1 MTRHS
6 MYLYPWD
13 LRDEGAQ
20 IVADRLRAAGIDS
33 ITLATSY
40 HSGKFLRPHSPKGKV
55 YFPEAGTVYFP
66 PNAARYGRLASQRA
80 QLAESYDALH
90 ELACHAPDLK
100 VTAWTVGLHNSRLG
114 KANPELTA
122 QTVYGDPLINS
133 LCPAQPEV
141 QHYLI
146 ALCAD
151 TAAQEG
157 VREIALETPGWQA
170 FRHGHHHEFEL
181 IELHNAVQTM
191 LGTCFC
197 PACRKGVGEHG
208 LDMGRLAQD
217 TVTQLDRF
225 FATGA
230 VPGTDPAT
238 DPDWQALHE
247 WRAGVVA
254 DLVAEIRATLPNA
267 VKLAVIP
274 TTQTPNSLCWIEGSD
289 LSRLAAAADRL
300 ELPAYQC
307 GVEAIENDA
316 AEARNAAGAEADL
329 GFILRPTFPHLTD
342 AADVARAVQALR
354 RLNPAS
360 VSFYNYGHFRLQS
373 LDWIAAALA

>member
-1 MTRHS
+1 

-13 LRDEGAQ
+13 LRDEHAQ
-20 IVADRLRAAGIDS
+20 VVADRLRASGID
-33 ITLATSY
+33 TVALATSY
-40 HSGKFLRPHSPKGKV
+40 HSGRFLRPHSPKGKV
-55 YFPEAGTVYFP
+55 YFPEGGSVYFRP
-66 PNAARYGRLASQRA
+66 DATRYRRLVPQRARLA
-80 QLAESYDALH
+80 EGYDALA
-90 ELACHAPDLK
+90 ELARHAPDLG

-114 KANPELTA
+114 QAHPELA
-122 QTVYGDPLINS
+122 VQTVYGDRLINA

-141 QHYLI
+141 RHYLA

-181 IELHNAVQTM
+181 IDLPEPVQIL

-197 PACRKGVGEHG
+197 PACRRGAREHG
-208 LDMGRLAQD
+208 VDMGLLARN
-217 TVTQLDRF
+217 TIAQLERF

-230 VPGTDPAT
+230 HPDTDPAT
-238 DPDWQALHE
+238 DPDWRAFHD
-247 WRAGVVA
+247 WRAATVSG
-254 DLVAEIRATLPNA
+254 LVAEIRAALPPE
-267 VKLAVIP
+267 VSLAVIP

-289 LSRLAAAADRL
+289 LAQLSRAADRL
-300 ELPAYQC
+300 EVPAYQC
-307 GVEAIENDA
+307 GVGPIAADA
-316 AEARNAAGAEADL
+316 GYVRAAAGPEAEI
-329 GFILRPTFPHLTD
+329 GFILRPTFPHLTGAD
-342 AADVARAVQALR
+342 DVAQAVQALR
-354 RLNPAS
+354 ALGPSS

>member
-1 MTRHS
+1 MTRHI

-13 LRDEGAQ
+13 LRDEGAW
-20 IVADRLRAAGIDS
+20 VTAERLRVAGIDS
-33 ITLATSY
+33 VALATSY

-55 YFPEAGTVYFP
+55 YFPEGGTVYFQ
-66 PNAARYGRLASQRA
+66 PNGSRYGRLTPQRA
-80 QLAESYDALH
+80 QLAEGYDALA
-90 ELACHAPDLK
+90 ELAQHAPDLK

-114 KANPELTA
+114 QAHPGLTA
-122 QTVYGDPLINS
+122 QTVYGDRLVNS

-141 QHYLI
+141 QHYLM

-181 IELHNAVQTM
+181 IDLPVAVQTM

-197 PACRKGVGEHG
+197 AACRKGAREQGI
-208 LDMGRLAQD
+208 DMGRLAR
-217 TVTQLDRF
+217 TTTEQLDRF

-230 VPGTDPAT
+230 RPATDPAT
-238 DPDWQALHE
+238 DPDWLALHD
-247 WRAGVVA
+247 WRAGTVA
-254 DLVAEIRATLPNA
+254 DLVAGIRAALPEGVA
-267 VKLAVIP
+267 LAVIP

-307 GVEAIENDA
+307 GVDDIASDA
-316 AEARNAAGAEADL
+316 AEARAAAGAEAEL
-329 GFILRPTFPHLTD
+329 GFILRPTFPHLTG
-342 AADVARAVQALR
+342 AKDVAQAVQALR